1 MLMLKLVC
9 PECDKLLGMTKA
21 AHTSDL
27 LRLWCRRCKSE
38 VIPIPAKQAGEKNER

>member
-1 MLMLKLVC
+1 MLKLVC

-27 LRLWCRRCKSE
+27 LSLWCRRCRKA
-38 VIPIPAKQAGEKNER
+38 VIPTVSRESRGSDQEG